1 MALKQVFPRFDVGEG
16 AYVEEKPIPLVR
28 AGVRVEFRSGGDLGM
43 VVDTIS
49 KNLRVDVDAA
59 PGAGKSSRL
68 PLALAKATGALVVH
82 VVPHLPMCVSVYRY
96 MSKIA
101 DGVSVVIVK
110 DVEAEWP
117 RTGVVIVPAALV
129 VAKWLSVAKVELP
142 ECYVLQD
149 ESHESGAAS
158 AVMRA
163 LTPVCKGVLSH
174 VSMSATHGATGA
186 RRMESGGSVEERT
199 YEPSA
204 FADPW
209 SVEEPGA
216 PWAVSEILDHV
227 LIFED
232 DRRRALSLV
241 EAYNMNGARAYL
253 ITSGTTVEEFNGVL
267 DAIEDQRNAC
277 PCIVIADSTY
287 RSGHT
292 FSVSL
297 TVDSGLVKRVVV
309 NQEGRPVRSV
319 RPIYESEA
327 VQSKCRIG
335 RLPGQHAVYYRP
347 MAILE
352 KKVCDLEQTDVEAAA
367 VIFRALGFSVP
378 SWARGARMAGGSVP
392 ENLWKA
398 LSGQMPLAT
407 LSPEQ
412 LVSPTVFKREVLVEP
427 VAVPERSCVSEVVAD
442 YSACVEQEGAF
453 PAVGVL
459 EDPREGENLGYTT
472 GRSGAAVHLQAVSD
486 AVDTVRVVLA
496 DQEDQEVSFGRF
508 YAATGLNSS
517 SVSCFAFPEGSDSV
531 LRVLAADGSGTM
543 QYAWSGEVRSVAVN
557 ILLNE
562 YNKHMLELH
571 AYTEVLRVVKS
582 TPGGVSF
589 AMRRWITSVAERLS
603 AVANRAEYLLD
614 RARLVAHDF
623 CTIVCCDGIFVD
635 EKNTLVAALTRQYG
649 DVGRVN
655 VDSRYDELT
664 RVKEWRLSMT
674 DSLIEADRR
683 VDPGAAATV
692 SSATGRAVAGRLY
705 TGRGV
710 PGFLAWAAGAPM
722 RIQVAGTSS
731 SSGSSSTLSV
741 RNDGF
746 VRKKGG

>member
-1 MALKQVFPRFDVGEG
+1 M
-16 AYVEEKPIPLVR
+16 EEKPIPLVR
-28 AGVRVEFRSGGDLGM
+28 AGVTVEFRSGGDLGK
-43 VVDTIS
+43 VVDAIRA
-49 KNLRVDVDAA
+49 NLRVDVDAA

-101 DGVSVVIVK
+101 EGVSVKIVK
-110 DVEAEWP
+110 DVATEWP
-117 RTGVVIVPAALV
+117 TAGVVIVPATLV
-129 VAKWLSVAKVELP
+129 VAKWLSVARVELP

-163 LTPVCKGVLSH
+163 LTSACKGVLSH

-186 RRMESGGSVEERT
+186 RKMESGGSVEERT

-241 EAYNMNGARAYL
+241 EAYNSNGARAYL
-253 ITSGTTVEEFNGVL
+253 VTSGTTVEEFNGVL
-267 DAIEDQRNAC
+267 DAIEDPRNAC

-292 FSVSL
+292 FKVSL

-309 NQEGRPVRSV
+309 NQEGKPVRSI

-327 VQSKCRIG
+327 VQSKCRVG
-335 RLPGQHAVYYRP
+335 RIPGQRAVYYRP
-347 MAILE
+347 MAVLE

-367 VIFRALGFSVP
+367 IIFRALGYVVP
-378 SWARGARMAGGSVP
+378 LWARGARMAGGSVP

-398 LSGQMPLAT
+398 LNGQMPLAT
-407 LSPEQ
+407 FSPEQ
-412 LVSPTVFKREVLVEP
+412 LVHPSVYAREVSTQPVEVPELVRAPEVADYHMASAIQVNEP
-427 VAVPERSCVSEVVAD
+427 VAMRVPEVPQDVGR
-442 YSACVEQEGAF
+442 SACA
-453 PAVGVL
+453 AN
-459 EDPREGENLGYTT
+459 REG
-472 GRSGAAVHLQAVSD
+472 GAMHPLSVGEV
-486 AVDTVRVVLA
+486 VDTVRVVLA
-496 DQEDQEVSFGRF
+496 DQEEQEVNFGRF
-508 YAATGLNSS
+508 YAATGVTSS
-517 SVSCFAFPEGSDSV
+517 SVSCFAFPEGADSV
-531 LRVLAADGSGTM
+531 LRILAADGSGTM
-543 QYAWSGEVRSVAVN
+543 QYAWGSEVRSVAVN

-571 AYTEVLRVVKS
+571 AYTEALRVVKS
-582 TPGGVSF
+582 TPGGVTT

-603 AVANRAEYLLD
+603 AVANKAEYLLGKSQ
-614 RARLVAHDF
+614 LVAHDF

-635 EKNTLVAALTRQYG
+635 EKNALVAVLTQQYG
-649 DVGRVN
+649 DIGKVN

-664 RVKEWRLSMT
+664 RVKEWRTSIS
-674 DSLIEADRR
+674 DSLIAVNHRI
-683 VDPGAAATV
+683 DPGAAAAV
-692 SSATGRAVAGRLY
+692 PSLTGRAV
-705 TGRGV
+705 TGRQFTGHGV
-710 PGFLAWAAGAPM
+710 PGFLAWTAGAPM
-722 RIQVAGTSS
+722 RHRVAGASV
-731 SSGSSSTLSV
+731 SSGSSSTLSI